1 MTENAPPIRRVM
13 LCLSSNVERCSRGTS
28 IVEGFWH
35 LHRNGSRSSL
45 LMAPFAVF
53 HPLGTTFKQ
62 GASLQGASIQGASM
76 ASPEAEA
83 PPSKRR
89 SPRIDADKKCRTAA
103 KQLASA
109 VTERVWG
116 LAVAPDGKE
125 YYYHLNTNATAWSLP
140 AGAILQADGDTYVSE
155 EQHRLSPRISPKAK
169 ASPSTRSPKGGSP
182 KARVAAATGSPKSP
196 NSRVDTA
203 AATPPGK
210 ALATGAAA
218 HAAGLLA
225 KEVHRL
231 RPLLQ
236 ESRADLLALKAEQDR
251 SVVTLQ
257 AALLGILSR
266 APEAQKLPDVPTE
279 LHVEADAAGEP
290 QDAAEEEAVEE
301 EETAAEEE
309 EAVEEA
315 EEEEAGEAE
324 EQEQEQ
330 EQEQELTS
338 VQVSRLR
345 TLLASVQGQLQ
356 QSERRRAES
365 AAELQEAEAEAEA
378 EAARRQREAAVQ
390 QAAVQQAARQT
401 EGALAAAQAALEEVE
416 ARATAQKTE
425 AAQAAA
431 NAAEEAEAAAA
442 AAAAAA
448 ATAAA
453 RLVATEEA
461 RCRLDDEL
469 QARFST
475 SLQPCA
481 SKPRPCAFSLRAT
494 LPYPGGTR
502 RGACLLPPTAV
513 TAHGDGAGG

>member
-1 MTENAPPIRRVM
+1 
-13 LCLSSNVERCSRGTS
+13 
-28 IVEGFWH
+28 
-35 LHRNGSRSSL
+35 
-45 LMAPFAVF
+45 
-53 HPLGTTFKQ
+53 
-62 GASLQGASIQGASM
+62 M

-315 EEEEAGEAE
+315 EEEEAMEEAVEEAVGAGVGRARPPSAGSVRAAEAVPITSPLRSTKYCTAAEGAGE
-324 EQEQEQ
+324 
-330 EQEQELTS
+330 
-338 VQVSRLR
+338 
-345 TLLASVQGQLQ
+345 
-356 QSERRRAES
+356 SERSRAPRVASQRPPLSMES
-365 AAELQEAEAEAEA
+365 N
-378 EAARRQREAAVQ
+378 RRQRPTTRCTRRRTAS
-390 QAAVQQAARQT
+390 
-401 EGALAAAQAALEEVE
+401 E
-416 ARATAQKTE
+416 ARPSLLP
-425 AAQAAA
+425 AAFVARGVSVQAPCVRRSR
-431 NAAEEAEAAAA
+431 AERSQSKEPLPV
-442 AAAAAA
+442 
-448 ATAAA
+448 A
-453 RLVATEEA
+453 RMTSEGSV
-461 RCRLDDEL
+461 RGSQSCRLP
-469 QARFST
+469 T
-475 SLQPCA
+475 
-481 SKPRPCAFSLRAT
+481 KPTQQVSC
-494 LPYPGGTR
+494 G
-502 RGACLLPPTAV
+502 
-513 TAHGDGAGG
+513 

>member
-1 MTENAPPIRRVM
+1 
-13 LCLSSNVERCSRGTS
+13 
-28 IVEGFWH
+28 
-35 LHRNGSRSSL
+35 
-45 LMAPFAVF
+45 
-53 HPLGTTFKQ
+53 
-62 GASLQGASIQGASM
+62 M

-251 SVVTLQ
+251 SVATLQ

-266 APEAQKLPDVPTE
+266 APEAHELPDVPTE
-279 LHVEADAAGEP
+279 LYIEADAAK
-290 QDAAEEEAVEE
+290 EE
-301 EETAAEEE
+301 EEKAAD
-309 EAVEEA
+309 
-315 EEEEAGEAE
+315 EEAG
-324 EQEQEQ
+324 

-338 VQVSRLR
+338 LQASRLR

-356 QSERRRAES
+356 QSEGRRAES
-365 AAELQEAEAEAEA
+365 AAELQ
-378 EAARRQREAAVQ
+378 VCKPPY
-390 QAAVQQAARQT
+390 QT
-401 EGALAAAQAALEEVE
+401 
-416 ARATAQKTE
+416 
-425 AAQAAA
+425 
-431 NAAEEAEAAAA
+431 
-442 AAAAAA
+442 
-448 ATAAA
+448 
-453 RLVATEEA
+453 
-461 RCRLDDEL
+461 
-469 QARFST
+469 S
-475 SLQPCA
+475 A
-481 SKPRPCAFSLRAT
+481 SHPPRPAT
-494 LPYPGGTR
+494 KTPQLS
-502 RGACLLPPTAV
+502 
-513 TAHGDGAGG
+513 